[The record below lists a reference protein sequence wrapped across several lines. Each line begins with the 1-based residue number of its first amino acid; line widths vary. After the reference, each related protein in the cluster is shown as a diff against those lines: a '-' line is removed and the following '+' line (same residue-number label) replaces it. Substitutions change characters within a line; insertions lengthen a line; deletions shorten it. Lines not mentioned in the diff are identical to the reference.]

1 MKFGTERFIQ
11 CSAARL
17 DSNLVLQ
24 NWCIAPK
31 KEELMRNSPFCITHD
46 EKTTYSGQRWFV
58 GPLMWGY
65 ICNSCVEKREEK
77 KLVTMLTRSQ
87 RWIKE
92 GENCF
97 LPLLVPWPELGWPA
111 ILGPKFFLS
120 KLTCVSLCFA
130 FFPTAVHCY
139 SDYECAATWHGKCE
153 AGGSEAATIYICR
166 GKGFPLSIILS
177 RSVCPGWTKTNSL
190 GGNQNSLFGLTGP
203 ESAGNGN
210 PLSLSTTMV
219 RPFQFAFNRHI
230 VLLSLPFSKQHH
242 RRVWNLTI
250 QSTM

>member
-1 MKFGTERFIQ
+1 MQIR
-11 CSAARL
+11 
-17 DSNLVLQ
+17 
-24 NWCIAPK
+24 
-31 KEELMRNSPFCITHD
+31 
-46 EKTTYSGQRWFV
+46 TTSLY
-58 GPLMWGY
+58 
-65 ICNSCVEKREEK
+65 
-77 KLVTMLTRSQ
+77 
-87 RWIKE
+87 
-92 GENCF
+92 CF
-97 LPLLVPWPELGWPA
+97 LPLQVPWPKLGWPV
-111 ILGPKFFLS
+111 ILGPKLFFVETVFRVLA
-120 KLTCVSLCFA
+120 LCV
-130 FFPTAVHCY
+130 FPTAVHCY

-250 QSTM
+250 QSICTNPLKLRLLATKVLLEDLW